1 MLTLTKH
8 QQRIAWRPPT
18 PLPAGVTPHEVYVGQ
33 GEQQFAAQVAIVHLS
48 RPLGRDEWQQVRKAR
63 NMMHVVIVGQLADH
77 LYLFG
82 PGLDQAP
89 IGPVSAASVQRI
101 LDDALGNDDFVIMAQ
116 QLHQNLEALRSNR
129 REFVGINNNGLFAN
143 HELYHG
149 VPQRP
154 DWQNACTTAQP
165 WLPAR
170 GINLIEAL
178 GYTTSTQGA
187 NALLMSNHAG
197 QSQAVAI
204 LLQNDE
210 DFDGTSVRIG
220 VSPVAHG
227 LAVAQRMQVPWV
239 MLLRDATIRL
249 YPANPDYGT
258 GRRGLAETYCELNLS
273 VLDQAQAGYLAL
285 IFAAEALS
293 ATGSIYSILA
303 NSNQYAVALGKR
315 LREKVY
321 STIVPTL
328 AVAVANECAR
338 IGMILDRAG
347 LDRAYQITLRI
358 FFRLLF
364 QAYAED
370 RRLLPYGSNQQF
382 DAHSLNQF
390 AQLLLTNAVPDHDAH
405 STALWDSLHAVWRA
419 IDAGNPEWDI
429 PAYNGGLFGSHPQH
443 HPDGNLISK
452 ISLPDHVLTPVLSA
466 LLLDSDDTQTLGAID
481 FRSLSVREFGTIYE
495 GLLESNLGIAEY
507 DLTLDANDTW
517 VPARAGEPVQAP
529 RGSVYFHNTSGQR
542 KGTGSYFT
550 PAFVVEHLIE
560 RALIPALDRH
570 LADIKAMM
578 VAGQTRSAGERFFDF
593 RVADLA
599 MGSGHFLTAAID
611 HIENRMAA
619 FLAETPIDRVSQEL
633 AELTAAAQEALP
645 HMRFEIERSALL
657 RRQIARRCIY
667 GLDINPI
674 AVELARVSIWIHTF
688 VRGLPM
694 SSLDHNL
701 VCANALTGIG
711 TIDEALDVLLPKRRA
726 GQVDMMETA
735 IRAALDQ
742 ARMTMVGVNASTEA
756 TIDQTRQ
763 VSADIRRAQTQA
775 RQAKLL
781 FDAAVLMRIGQRQL
795 VNGADPDD
803 IAEQAGQATAQAA
816 LAHLAPAHMPV
827 LFPEVFLR
835 ENGGFDVLLGNPPW
849 EEVMLDEAKFWLR
862 YRPGLLSIP
871 SKKRLELIE
880 EYKQERP
887 DLVAEFEAEVAA
899 NAEVR
904 RVLLA
909 GPFPD
914 IGKGDID
921 LYRVFA
927 WRNWQLIR
935 HQGHV
940 SLVLPRSIL
949 NSAGNAYWR
958 QNILVSGILRITT
971 LVNTGKWIFPEVH
984 PQYSFSLISI
994 CKASPDDNIYFQGP
1008 FHDHESFNAST
1019 KPHILSTNMILN
1031 GAEGAAFPS
1040 IPDEQSLE
1048 IYKIMRQSIRFDVVT
1063 NDWNYRL
1070 IAEMHAT
1077 ADRQTFDSAD
1087 ISQPH
1092 YVVYGGASFNLW
1104 EPATGEI
1111 FAYANPRT
1119 VTDALSQKR
1128 QRQIRLN
1135 SSGFYG
1141 MSDAWAQDENTLP
1154 FRHPRIAYRQITR
1167 PTDTRTVICTLVPPN
1182 TILTNAAPY
1191 IFSPINNKRQEAYV
1205 LGVLSSIPF
1214 DWYARRHV
1222 ELNFNFHILYS
1233 APIPRPHPDDPRRRR
1248 VIEIAGRLAAVDAR
1262 YQAWADAVGVPVG
1275 SVTSAALKDDLI
1287 AELDA
1292 LVAHLYGLNRAQLCH
1307 VFATF
1312 HRGWAY
1318 QSRLD
1323 RVLYFYDQLRGA
1335 HA

>member
-48 RPLGRDEWQQVRKAR
+48 RPLSRDEWQQVRKAR

-89 IGPVSAASVQRI
+89 IGPVSTESVQRI

-154 DWQNACTTAQP
+154 DWRDACTKAQA

-338 IGMILDRAG
+338 VGMTLDRAG

-390 AQLLLTNAVPDHDAH
+390 AQRLLSNAVPDHDAH
-405 STALWDSLHAVWRA
+405 STTLWDSLHAVWRA

-443 HPDGNLISK
+443 HPDGYLISQ
-452 ISLPDHVLTPVLSA
+452 ISLPDYVLTPVLSA

-517 VPARAGEPVQAP
+517 VPARAGEPIQAP

-849 EEVMLDEAKFWLR
+849 EKVKVEEHVWWGLR
-862 YRPGLLSIP
+862 NPGLRSLPMVQMTRRIN
-871 SKKRLELIE
+871 EL
-880 EYKQERP
+880 QQSRP
-887 DLVAEFEAEVAA
+887 DLLVQYETDVNVAKTYRDVI
-899 NAEVR
+899 NK
-904 RVLLA
+904 
-909 GPFPD
+909 GPYPG
-914 IGKGDID
+914 IGSGDID
-921 LYRVFA
+921 LYKAFA
-927 WRNWQLIR
+927 WRNIHLLRTYGQTGI
-935 HQGHV
+935 V
-940 SLVLPRSIL
+940 MPRGAITGSGTAI
-949 NSAGNAYWR
+949 WR
-958 QNILVSGILRITT
+958 QEILEHAQFSDVITIT
-971 LVNTGKWIFPEVH
+971 NTRNWV
-984 PQYSFSLISI
+984 
-994 CKASPDDNIYFQGP
+994 FQGVDGRYQISFICIHKNPDSSTVHFAGP
-1008 FHDHESFNAST
+1008 FTSYEEFKHGRNHLFVVDKREFT
-1019 KPHILSTNMILN
+1019 TWTGTN
-1031 GAEGAAFPS
+1031 AFPL
-1040 IPDEQSLE
+1040 IPDQL
-1048 IYKIMRQSIRFDVVT
+1048 
-1063 NDWNYRL
+1063 
-1070 IAEMHAT
+1070 A
-1077 ADRQTFDSAD
+1077 
-1087 ISQPH
+1087 
-1092 YVVYGGASFNLW
+1092 
-1104 EPATGEI
+1104 GEI
-1111 FAYANPRT
+1111 FRQMKTHPEFS
-1119 VTDALSQKR
+1119 TDDTFLFRPNRELDATNDR
-1128 QRQIRLN
+1128 RYFTTGQITQSPNDIPVLTGSSFNIWAPDSGDYYGIAHDAAAEYIFTKVQN
-1135 SSGFYG
+1135 SSRQARSAFYNQ
-1141 MSDAWAQDENTLP
+1141 SINSVNDLP
-1154 FRHPRIAYRQITR
+1154 FKQARIAFRDVTNS
-1167 PTDTRTVICTLVPPN
+1167 TNTRTCIVCLIPPDVLLVHK
-1182 TILTNAAPY
+1182 APY
-1191 IFSPINNKRQEAYV
+1191 LVRQHGQLTDDAFL
-1205 LGVLSSIPF
+1205 LGIMSSIPF
-1214 DWYARRHV
+1214 DWYIRRLV
-1222 ELNFNFHILYS
+1222 ELSLSFEILNS
-1233 APIPRPHPDDPRRRR
+1233 TPIPRPHPDDPRRQR
-1248 VIEIAGRLAAVDAR
+1248 VVEIAGRLAAVDAR

-1275 SVTSAALKDDLI
+1275 SVTSATLKDDLI

-1292 LVAHLYGLNRAQLCH
+1292 LVAHLYGLNRAQLSH

-1318 QSRLD
+1318 QERLA
-1323 RVLYFYDQLRGA
+1323 RVLYFYDQLLGA

>member
-1 MLTLTKH
+1 MLTLTTH
-8 QQRIAWRPPT
+8 QQRITWRT
-18 PLPAGVTPHEVYVGQ
+18 QTRLPEGVTPLDVYIGQ
-33 GEQQFAAQVAIVHLS
+33 GDQQYAIQVVSVQLS
-48 RPLGRDEWQQVRKAR
+48 RPLNRDEWQRLYNAR
-63 NMMHVVIVGQLADH
+63 NMMNVVVVGFYRESI
-77 LYLFG
+77 YLFG
-82 PGLDQAP
+82 PDTSQPA
-89 IGPVSAASVQRI
+89 VETRNVDSVQRI
-101 LDDALGNDDFVIMAQ
+101 LNDALGTADFVLART
-116 QLHQNLEALRSNR
+116 QLETNLQALHSQHPHALG
-129 REFVGINNNGLFAN
+129 VNNNGLFAN
-143 HELYHG
+143 HELISG
-149 VPQRP
+149 VPHYA
-154 DWQNACTTAQP
+154 DWTAACVRGAHHLPKRGIALIESLGFTTATH
-165 WLPAR
+165 
-170 GINLIEAL
+170 G
-178 GYTTSTQGA
+178 TS
-187 NALLMSNHAG
+187 ALLMSNHAG
-197 QSQAVAI
+197 AAAAVAV
-204 LLQNDE
+204 LLQSDE
-210 DFDGTSVRIG
+210 SFDGMAPRIG
-220 VSPVAHG
+220 VSPVSHG
-227 LAVAQRMQVPWV
+227 LAVAQRLGVAWV

-273 VLDQAQAGYLAL
+273 VLSSAAAGYLDL
-285 IFAAEALS
+285 IFS
-293 ATGSIYSILA
+293 ATALAESGSIYTILA

-338 IGMILDRAG
+338 IGLTLDRAG

-370 RRLLPYGSNQQF
+370 RRLLPYGSNREF
-382 DAHSLNQF
+382 EKHSLNRIAQ
-390 AQLLLTNAVPDHDAH
+390 QLLEQTLTATDDHAIW
-405 STALWDSLHAVWRA
+405 SSLQGVWQA
-419 IDAGNPEWDI
+419 IDQGNLEWDI
-429 PAYNGGLFGSHPQH
+429 PAYNGGLFAADSE
-443 HPDGNLISK
+443 DGAI
-452 ISLPDHVLTPVLSA
+452 IRQIVVTDRIMTPVLQA
-466 LLLDSDDTQTLGAID
+466 LLIDSDDSAQHLGAID

-507 DLTLDANDTW
+507 DLTLDDKETW
-517 VPARAGEPVQAP
+517 VPAKPDDTVHAAM
-529 RGSVYFHNTSGQR
+529 GSVYFHNTSGQR

-560 RALIPALDRH
+560 RSLTPALDQH
-570 LADIKAMM
+570 LATIKEL
-578 VAGQTRSAGERFFDF
+578 VAAGHTRSAGDQFFDF

-611 HIENRMAA
+611 HIEHRMAA
-619 FLAETPIDRVSQEL
+619 FLAETPIDRVNQEL
-633 AELTAAAQEALP
+633 AELTAAAQHALP
-645 HMRFEIERSALL
+645 HTVFEIERSALL

-694 SSLDHNL
+694 SSLNHNL
-701 VCANALTGIG
+701 VCANSLTGIG

-735 IRAALDQ
+735 IREALDM

-756 TIDQTRQ
+756 TIAQTRQ
-763 VSADIRRAQTQA
+763 VSAEIQRAHTQA

-781 FDAAVLMRIGQRQL
+781 FDAAVLMRIGQRTL

-803 IAEQAGQATAQAA
+803 IAQQASQPAAQAA
-816 LAHLAPAHMPV
+816 LAHLNPAHMPV

-871 SKKRLELIE
+871 SKKRLELID
-880 EYKQERP
+880 EYKQARP
-887 DLVAEFEAEVAA
+887 DLVAEFETEVVAI
-899 NAEVR
+899 AEVR

-927 WRNWQLIR
+927 WKNWQLLR
-935 HQGHV
+935 HQGHI

-949 NSAGNAYWR
+949 NSAGNSYWR
-958 QNILVSGILRITT
+958 QNTLTSSILKITT
-971 LVNTGKWIFPEVH
+971 MVNTGKWIFPEVH
-984 PQYSFSLISI
+984 PQYSFALISI
-994 CKASPDDNIYFQGP
+994 HKTIPDNTIYFQGP
-1008 FHDHESFNAST
+1008 FHDFKSFSAKHKIFT
-1019 KPHILSTNMILN
+1019 LSAEMILN

-1048 IYKIMRQSIRFDVVT
+1048 IYKVMRQQKRFDVM
-1063 NDWNYRL
+1063 NSDWDYRL

-1077 ADRQTFDSAD
+1077 SDRSIFDSTTEH
-1087 ISQPH
+1087 QPN
-1092 YVVYGGASFNLW
+1092 YPVYGGASFNLW

-1111 FAYANPRT
+1111 FAYADPQT
-1119 VTDALSQKR
+1119 VTNALSQKR

-1141 MSDAWAQDENTLP
+1141 MSENWARDANTLP
-1154 FRHPRIAYRQITR
+1154 FKHARIAYRQISR
-1167 PTDTRTVICTLVPPN
+1167 PTDTRTVICALIPPD

-1191 IFSPINNKRQEAYV
+1191 IFSPLNDKRQEAYL

-1233 APIPRPHPDDPRRRR
+1233 APIPRPQPDDPLRLR

-1275 SVTSAALKDDLI
+1275 SVTSADHKEALI

-1312 HRGWAY
+1312 HRGWNYHA
-1318 QSRLD
+1318 RLE
-1323 RVLYFYDQLRGA
+1323 RVLAFYDQLPEVQS
-1335 HA
+1335 